1 MLQFF
6 SIKKYANM
14 KTIIIS
20 LGLIIFSSFGVQ
32 AQAQFT
38 KAELQAS
45 GLTCSLC
52 SNAINKALKTLPFVE
67 SVQTD
72 LNKNLFTVAFRAGQT
87 PDIDA
92 ISKKVEDAGFS
103 VAKFWLIGD
112 FKSLSVKTES
122 HAAVNGMN
130 LHFMA
135 VKPQVLNGSQRL
147 QVIDK
152 HFVLAKDFKKFSTET
167 KMPCYQTGTMSDCC
181 KPFQA
186 SGNNNRI
193 YHVTI

>member
-1 MLQFF
+1 
-6 SIKKYANM
+6 M

-20 LGLIIFSSFGVQ
+20 LGIVIVTCFTSNVQ
-32 AQAQFT
+32 AQFN

-72 LNKNLFTVAFRAGQT
+72 LNKNLFTITFKNGQR

-103 VAKFWLIGD
+103 VAKFWLVG
-112 FKSLSVKTES
+112 
-122 HAAVNGMN
+122 
-130 LHFMA
+130 
-135 VKPQVLNGSQRL
+135 
-147 QVIDK
+147 
-152 HFVLAKDFKKFSTET
+152 
-167 KMPCYQTGTMSDCC
+167 
-181 KPFQA
+181 
-186 SGNNNRI
+186 
-193 YHVTI
+193 

>member
-1 MLQFF
+1 
-6 SIKKYANM
+6 M

-20 LGLIIFSSFGVQ
+20 LGLIILTNLGLQ

-52 SNAINKALKTLPFVE
+52 SNAINKSLKTLPFVE

-72 LNKNLFTVAFRAGQT
+72 LNKNLFTITFKSGQS

-103 VAKFWLIGD
+103 VAKFWLVGD
-112 FKSLSVKTES
+112 FKSVSVKTES
-122 HAAVNGMN
+122 HTAVNGMN
-130 LHFMA
+130 FHFVA
-135 VKPQVLNGSQRL
+135 VKSQVLNGQQRL

-181 KPFQA
+181 KPLQA
-186 SGNNNRI
+186 SGNSNRI

>member
-1 MLQFF
+1 
-6 SIKKYANM
+6 M
-14 KTIIIS
+14 KTILIS
-20 LGLIIFSSFGVQ
+20 LGIAIVTCFTSNVQ
-32 AQAQFT
+32 AQFN

-72 LNKNLFTVAFRAGQT
+72 LNKNLFTVTFKNGQK

-103 VAKFWLIGD
+103 VAKFWLLGD
-112 FKSLSVKTES
+112 IKSLNIKPEA
-122 HAAVNGMN
+122 HAEVNGMN
-130 LHFMA
+130 LHFVG
-135 VKPQVLNGSQRL
+135 VKPQVLNGQQRL

-152 HFVLAKDFKKFSTET
+152 HFVLPKDFKKFSTET
-167 KMPCYQTGTMSDCC
+167 KMPCYQTGSMSDCC
-181 KPFQA
+181 KPLQA
-186 SGNNNRI
+186 TASNNRI